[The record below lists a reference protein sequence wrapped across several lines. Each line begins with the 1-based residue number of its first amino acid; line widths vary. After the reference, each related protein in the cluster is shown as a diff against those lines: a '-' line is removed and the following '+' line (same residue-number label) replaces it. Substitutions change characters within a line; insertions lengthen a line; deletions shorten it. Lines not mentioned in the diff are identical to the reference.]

1 MNPNAL
7 EMLRHFHAEYA
18 HCIDDNRLNE
28 WPTFFTVDC
37 HYKIT
42 TARNVR
48 QNLDAGII
56 WADSRDMLTDR
67 ITSLREA
74 NVFEEHT
81 YRHVIQYPLIIS
93 QTSDTVVS
101 TTSFLVIRI
110 TGDGPMDLFVTG
122 KYLDIF
128 IFVEGQLKL
137 KERIVVCD
145 SSEFDT
151 LLAIPL

>member
-1 MNPNAL
+1 MNPDNL
-7 EMLRHFHAEYA
+7 ELVRRFHAEYA
-18 HCIDDNRLNE
+18 HCIDDDRLEE
-28 WPTFFTVDC
+28 WPAFFVDKC

-42 TARNVR
+42 TARNIR
-48 QNLDAGII
+48 QHLDAGII
-56 WADSRDMLTDR
+56 WADSREMLVDR

-74 NVFEEHT
+74 NVYEIHS
-81 YRHVIQYPLIIS
+81 YRHIIQHPLITADTADEI
-93 QTSDTVVS
+93 TSIA
-101 TTSFLVIRI
+101 SFLVVRI

-122 KYLDIF
+122 KYLDRF
-128 IFVEGQLKL
+128 VYVEGSLKL